1 MTPDSYH
8 PYKLEN
14 KSKCSL
20 SAQFAIKNNSAE
32 KLTPLSPEPRP
43 DDSGCIGGGCGINVV
58 LHVIVRRELEHATAR
73 ARSTTTPIRTRRPRQ
88 EQLLPRH
95 PRPERRI

>member
-1 MTPDSYH
+1 MTPDSCH

-14 KSKCSL
+14 KSKCSQ
-20 SAQFAIKNNSAE
+20 SAQFAIKINSAE

-43 DDSGCIGGGCGINVV
+43 DNSGCIRGGGGINLV
-58 LHVIVRRELEHATAR
+58 LHVIVGRELEYASAR
-73 ARSTTTPIRTRRPRQ
+73 AHSTTTPIRTRRPRQ